1 VTAPATVV
9 IPMAGRGQRFAD
21 AGYEAPKPL
30 IDVRG
35 RPMYSWAVDSIPAS
49 LVGRMVFV
57 CLAEHLATYPLAD
70 DIRERYA
77 AFDPV
82 VIALDHVTEG
92 QACTVLEA
100 SEHLDP
106 DAPLIVYNADT
117 YCVTDLEQTLAGI
130 DGARGAGAPGGADAD
145 EVAGVIGVFE
155 APGDHWSFARL
166 DERGHVVETAEKRR
180 ISPWAT
186 TGLYHFS
193 RAGDFVDTAHRMI
206 ADDDRVNGEFYVAP
220 MYNRLIGAGR
230 TIVVDRARE
239 VWVLG
244 TPAELATFEAGHP
257 VG

>member
-1 VTAPATVV
+1 VTGPATVV

-21 AGYEAPKPL
+21 AGFEAPKPL

-35 RPMYSWAVDSIPAS
+35 RPMYSWAVDSIPAP
-49 LVGRMVFV
+49 LVGRLVFV

-70 DIRERYA
+70 DILERYA

-82 VIALDHVTEG
+82 VIGLDHVTEG

-100 SEHLDP
+100 NEHLDP

-130 DGARGAGAPGGADAD
+130 DAAGGDDDDDAADD
-145 EVAGVIGVFE
+145 VAGVIGVFE

-186 TGLYHFS
+186 TGLYHFT

-220 MYNRLIGAGR
+220 MYNRLLSDGR
-230 TIVVDRARE
+230 TVLVDRARE

-244 TPAELATFEAGHP
+244 TPAELATFEACHP